1 MDSQPQ
7 TTTTAPARSARGGLL
22 AAVVICAVTL
32 LIAIVEPSM
41 ADWPSG
47 LVEMV
52 LLPFAALLFIG
63 CTVWSLTQLLR
74 IRRDGARFAGPFLAC
89 AATLA
94 LMTYAPLEDVYLQ
107 FDFHWRRADR
117 EAIVTR
123 VERGEL
129 KPNVGYNANLIALD
143 DAGPY
148 VSLGNEIVIDEAD
161 EGTYVL
167 FLTARGP
174 RRSINGFLHVPSG
187 ADPTKFFEFDDR
199 PPRRLVRYDKGW
211 FFVAN

>member
-1 MDSQPQ
+1 VPSVRGSL
-7 TTTTAPARSARGGLL
+7 TAAL
-22 AAVVICAVTL
+22 AICAVTL

-52 LLPFAALLFIG
+52 LLPLAALLFIG

-123 VERGEL
+123 VGRGEL

-174 RRSINGFLHVPSG
+174 RRSISGFLRVPSG